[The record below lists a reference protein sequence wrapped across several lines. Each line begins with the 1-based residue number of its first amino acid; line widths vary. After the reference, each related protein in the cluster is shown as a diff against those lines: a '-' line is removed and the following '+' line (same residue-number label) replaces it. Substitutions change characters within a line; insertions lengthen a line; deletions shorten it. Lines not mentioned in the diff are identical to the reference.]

1 MKKKTKKHEEDFFK
15 HAKKVM
21 GVKRYKKGIQ
31 AGHELANEIR
41 LKMAREMLGL
51 KQTDL
56 KGLGQAEVSK
66 IEKRKDV
73 KVSTLAKYA
82 EAIGCKV
89 KITFVDEEND
99 EREPI
104 AIYG

>member
-1 MKKKTKKHEEDFFK
+1 MKNKTKKYEKDFFK

-21 GVKRYKKGIQ
+21 GEKRYKKGIK
-31 AGHELANEIR
+31 AGSKLANEIR

-51 KQTDL
+51 RQTEL
-56 KGLGQAEVSK
+56 KGLAQAEVSK

-73 KVSTLAKYA
+73 KVSTLKKYA
-82 EAIGCKV
+82 EALGCKV
-89 KITFVDEEND
+89 KITFVDEEN
-99 EREPI
+99 ENEPI